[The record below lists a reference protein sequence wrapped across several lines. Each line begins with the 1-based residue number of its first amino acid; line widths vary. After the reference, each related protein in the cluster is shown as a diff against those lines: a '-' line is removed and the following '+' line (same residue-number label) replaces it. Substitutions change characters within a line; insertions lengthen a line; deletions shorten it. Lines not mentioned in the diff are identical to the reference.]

1 MRMNSG
7 TGNIHRAN
15 RLSKMENRTLHF
27 VRKKNIITPEI
38 LTHPLIVG
46 RIMYNIILP
55 SSPLKLLFRQKVKEG
70 VSQLLTVCHKHCN
83 SYQSKGN
90 EDSESYHNELPGN
103 WTQLNQHNK
112 TRKSLL
118 IGQFSILITICV
130 AWKQGKI
137 LYKSIIWID

>member
-55 SSPLKLLFRQKVKEG
+55 SSPLKLFFRQKVKEG
-70 VSQLLTVCHKHCN
+70 VSQLLTVCHKH
-83 SYQSKGN
+83 
-90 EDSESYHNELPGN
+90 
-103 WTQLNQHNK
+103 
-112 TRKSLL
+112 
-118 IGQFSILITICV
+118 
-130 AWKQGKI
+130 
-137 LYKSIIWID
+137 